1 MMRRVKNYFGRVFGA
16 VLGMD
21 TTPDNSSRSRA
32 ICLVGPNNGA
42 SQPMVYESS
51 PQKAVQACRE
61 AIGVLNKQEFTLQ
74 TQANIA
80 ETEARALL
88 RLGDRGGA
96 ETALKKRE
104 IVLREIDRLHRTRM
118 SLLSQILLVET
129 AKSRQIA
136 VEALAS
142 GVAAHRKMSRKLFEE
157 TQLEKLEDAL
167 TEQAFFEDEISG
179 ILGQGFDAI
188 TNFDDET
195 CLNLKKSLAELEQD
209 EVANALAGAGFQGIC
224 SAESYQGT
232 NTADLQ
238 KDPSRIDFPVEPSS
252 LRKSRGADNN
262 NLNENLNHNTE
273 GIVGMDTDMNH
284 LIQKEITL
292 RGLSPVGVGIGKDIS
307 PMNGFNKT
315 MMTTT
320 DTLVGISGDDVSN
333 EPLLKWGEGSDGIDV
348 Q

>member
-1 MMRRVKNYFGRVFGA
+1 MMRRVKNYFGRVVSA
-16 VLGMD
+16 VLGID
-21 TTPDNSSRSRA
+21 SQTPDQTSRSRA
-32 ICLVGPNNGA
+32 ICLAGPISGGGGGGPTP
-42 SQPMVYESS
+42 QTTVYESS
-51 PQKAVQACRE
+51 PQKAVQSCRD
-61 AIGVLNKQEFTLQ
+61 AINVLNKQEFTLQ

-88 RLGDRGGA
+88 RLGDKGGA

-209 EVANALAGAGFQGIC
+209 EVANALAGAGFQGVC

-232 NTADLQ
+232 NITDV
-238 KDPSRIDFPVEPSS
+238 KVDPSRIDYPVDLTRSE
-252 LRKSRGADNN
+252 NN
-262 NLNENLNHNTE
+262 NHNLSIETNEINL
-273 GIVGMDTDMNH
+273 
-284 LIQKEITL
+284 KEVTL
-292 RGLSPVGVGIGKDIS
+292 RGLSPVGVDVSKDFS
-307 PMNGFNKT
+307 MNNGLNKSL
-315 MMTTT
+315 MTTT
-320 DTLVGISGDDVSN
+320 DTIMDIGDGTKISEN
-333 EPLLKWGEGSDGIDV
+333 ILKWEGSDGIDV